1 MEPLVRG
8 ACVCGGVRIWGNPGD
23 DKGTWGAEAETPGY
37 VERREALGCLGGG
50 SRAAAP
56 ERGGGGGPVTRGM
69 GNPEVGRT
77 ELPRE
82 APREPALAGRTQATQ
97 GARGQ
102 PAGRGRTGVDFE
114 R

>member
-1 MEPLVRG
+1 MEPLVRE
-8 ACVCGGVRIWGNPGD
+8 ACVCGGVRIWGNPRD

-50 SRAAAP
+50 SRAATP
-56 ERGGGGGPVTRGM
+56 GRGGGAPVTRRM

-82 APREPALAGRTQATQ
+82 APREPAPAGRAQATQ
-97 GARGQ
+97 GTRGRA
-102 PAGRGRTGVDFE
+102 AGRGRTGVDFE

>member
-56 ERGGGGGPVTRGM
+56 ERGGGG
-69 GNPEVGRT
+69 
-77 ELPRE
+77 
-82 APREPALAGRTQATQ
+82 
-97 GARGQ
+97 AR
-102 PAGRGRTGVDFE
+102 
-114 R
+114 